1 MQWAQ
6 GYTLEGLLPA
16 GMQTLCVYP
25 GDGGDNVSAPLRND
39 LGQSAVAPLWHTC
52 CVLAMLAMFAGL
64 SVYLRTGSSHPRVG
78 HLLLYSIAIA
88 FEWAVFAVSLWNS
101 DAAFGRYVGRVFH
114 NPRSLWLDIL
124 VALLL
129 CGVVVLVEPIMM
141 RVLGRTG
148 WVSLEG
154 MRPNNRLQIAAWIV
168 MAISAGISEETVFRG
183 YLQQQ
188 FAAWT
193 GHVSIGILGQAALFG
208 LVHEYEGWKYMTLIF
223 VLGGILGV
231 SARLR
236 KGLRANMIAHSAMDI
251 LSAF

>member
-1 MQWAQ
+1 
-6 GYTLEGLLPA
+6 
-16 GMQTLCVYP
+16 MQTVCVYP
-25 GDGGDNVSAPLRND
+25 GDGDDIVSVPVQNCRN
-39 LGQSAVAPLWHTC
+39 QSAVAPLWHTC
-52 CVLAMLAMFAGL
+52 CLLAMLAMFAGL
-64 SVYLRTGSSHPRVG
+64 STYLRMGSSHPRVG

-101 DAAFGRYVGRVFH
+101 NATFGRYVARVFE

-129 CGVVVLVEPIMM
+129 CAIVLLLEPIMV

-154 MRPNNRLQIAAWIV
+154 MRPNNGLEIAAWILA
-168 MAISAGISEETVFRG
+168 AISAGISEETVFRG

-188 FAAWT
+188 FIAWT
-193 GHVSIGILGQAALFG
+193 GHVSVGILGQAAIFG
-208 LVHEYEGWKYMTLIF
+208 LVHEYEGWKNMVLIF
-223 VLGGILGV
+223 VLGSILGV

-236 KGLRANMIAHSAMDI
+236 RGLRANMIAHASMDI

>member
-1 MQWAQ
+1 
-6 GYTLEGLLPA
+6 
-16 GMQTLCVYP
+16 
-25 GDGGDNVSAPLRND
+25 VSTPVQND
-39 LGQSAVAPLWHTC
+39 AGQSPVAPTWHTC
-52 CVLAMLAMFAGL
+52 SVLAMLAMFSGL
-64 SVYLRTGSSHPRVG
+64 SAYLRMGSSHPRVG

-88 FEWAVFAVSLWNS
+88 FEWGVFALSLWNS
-101 DAAFGRYVGRVFH
+101 DTAFRGYVARVFR

-129 CGVVVLVEPIMM
+129 CGIVILVEPIMM

-154 MRPNNRLQIAAWIV
+154 MRPNNGLEIAAWIV

-193 GHVSIGILGQAALFG
+193 GHVSVGILGQAALFG

-223 VLGGILGV
+223 ALGGILGV
-231 SARLR
+231 CARLR
-236 KGLRANMIAHSAMDI
+236 KGLRANIIAHAVMDI
-251 LSAF
+251 LAAF

>member
-1 MQWAQ
+1 MRQKKANWKSSV
-6 GYTLEGLLPA
+6 GNA
-16 GMQTLCVYP
+16 GIMWRERAFVA
-25 GDGGDNVSAPLRND
+25 VRND
-39 LGQSAVAPLWHTC
+39 LGQSAVAPPWHTC
-52 CVLAMLAMFAGL
+52 CVVAMLAMFAGL
-64 SVYLRTGSSHPRVG
+64 SVYVRMGSSHPRVG
-78 HLLLYSIAIA
+78 HLLLYSIAIV

-101 DAAFGRYVGRVFH
+101 HAAFGSYVARVFE

-129 CGVVVLVEPIMM
+129 CAIVFLLEPIMV

-154 MRPNNRLQIAAWIV
+154 MRPNNGLEIVAWIV
-168 MAISAGISEETVFRG
+168 AAISAGISEETVFRG

-188 FAAWT
+188 FTAWT
-193 GHVSIGILGQAALFG
+193 GHVSVGILGQAAIFG
-208 LVHEYEGWKYMTLIF
+208 LVHEYEGWKNVALIF

-231 SARLR
+231 FARLR
-236 KGLRANMIAHSAMDI
+236 KGLRANMIAHTSMDI